1 MSILSHRSAESIE
14 KGLFEGMI
22 SALANKHSE
31 LELNFDRTT
40 LRFPTLQMSVELS
53 GAITLSVHMRDMSE
67 EEKKALASKKIAAMS
82 GP

>member
-1 MSILSHRSAESIE
+1 MSDLSHRSAESIE
-14 KGLFEGMI
+14 RGLFEGMI

-40 LRFPTLQMSVELS
+40 LRFRALQMSVELS

-67 EEKKALASKKIAAMS
+67 EEKKALASKKIADMS

>member
-1 MSILSHRSAESIE
+1 MSHRSAESIE

-40 LRFPTLQMSVELS
+40 LRFPALQMSVELS